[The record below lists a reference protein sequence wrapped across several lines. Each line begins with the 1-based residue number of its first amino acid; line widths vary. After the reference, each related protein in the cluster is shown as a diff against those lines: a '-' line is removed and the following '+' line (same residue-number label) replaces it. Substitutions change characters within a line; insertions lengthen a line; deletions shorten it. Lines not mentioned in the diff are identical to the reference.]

1 MPAGIFISY
10 RRQEALKEA
19 RAIFEKLSR
28 EFGAGQVFI
37 DLEGLDY
44 GADFV
49 ESLER
54 QLQDCRVMLV
64 LIGPGWTLAPDGHGG
79 RRLDD
84 PNDFVRIELRTALQ
98 RNIRVVPVLFDGA
111 PMPRTA
117 DLPADLEPLAR
128 RNKIDLDFTR
138 FDADIGRLIGS
149 LRKLLAPELLP
160 GPPPEPQPEEVA
172 APTLAPAVLP
182 AEPAPTP
189 PPLPTPAPAT
199 PAPAPAPRPKRAPLP
214 ASATPPA
221 SAAPPAEPSP
231 SLLRRVLGNA
241 WSWSAAAVTIG
252 VSAWQF
258 GWIHP
263 SVTGVALPASAPTV
277 TKSPPPTAASAVPA
291 PLVGK
296 APPTLTT
303 AEAESLRQT
312 KADGQEIYKSLELKP
327 KEPPAQP
334 KPLAVGQ
341 RFRDCDDDSCPWM
354 VVLPSGSFLMGS
366 PESEPKR
373 KKDEGPQHRV
383 QVASFAIGQYEVTFR
398 QWDACVAAGGCKT
411 KPGDEGWGRGQR
423 PVINVSWHDAQQYV
437 KWLSDKTG
445 KIYRLPSEAEW
456 EYAARAGTS
465 TPFAF
470 GERITT
476 AQANFD
482 GDYTYNG
489 SAMGED
495 RQKTL
500 PVGSLAKNAWDLYDL
515 HGNASEWVQDCRHDN
530 YQGAPADGHAWI
542 SNCPSTE
549 GLLRGGGWYL
559 NPSFARSAYRWRI
572 ESTSRNYFTGF
583 RLARM
588 LP

>member
-44 GADFV
+44 GVDFV

-149 LRKLLAPELLP
+149 LRKLLAPEPLP
-160 GPPPEPQPEEVA
+160 GPPTELRPEEVA
-172 APTLAPAVLP
+172 APTLAPVVP
-182 AEPAPTP
+182 SAEPVLTP

-199 PAPAPAPRPKRAPLP
+199 PAPAPAPRPKRAPRP

-221 SAAPPAEPSP
+221 SAAPPAEPPP
-231 SLLRRVLGNA
+231 SLLSRALGNA

-263 SVTGVALPASAPTV
+263 SVTGVALPASAPPV
-277 TKSPPPTAASAVPA
+277 TKSPSPASASAALPPMVA
-291 PLVGK
+291 K
-296 APPTLTT
+296 APPALTT
-303 AEAESLRQT
+303 AQAEVLRQT
-312 KADGQEIYKSLELKP
+312 KPDGQEIYKSLELKP
-327 KEPPAQP
+327 TVPPQS

-354 VVLPSGSFLMGS
+354 VVLPAGSFMMGS
-366 PESEPKR
+366 PESESER
-373 KKDEGPQHRV
+373 QDREGPQHRV
-383 QVASFAIGQYEVTFR
+383 QVASFAMGQYEVTFR
-398 QWDACVAAGGCKT
+398 QWDACVAAGGCMH
-411 KPGDEGWGRGQR
+411 KPGDAGWGRGQR
-423 PVINVSWHDAQQYV
+423 PVINVTWNDAQQYV
-437 KWLSDKTG
+437 KWLSGKTG
-445 KIYRLPSEAEW
+445 QTYRLPSEAEW
-456 EYAARAGTS
+456 EYAARAGAT

-476 AQANFD
+476 EQANFD
-482 GDYTYNG
+482 GRHSYNG
-489 SAMGED
+489 SAEGEF
-495 RQKTL
+495 RQMTL

-515 HGNASEWVQDCRHDN
+515 HGNAREWVQDCWHDN
-530 YQGAPADGHAWI
+530 YQGAPADGRAWV
-542 SNCPSTE
+542 SNCATADR
-549 GLLRGGGWYL
+549 LLRGGGCYF
-559 NPSFARSAYRWRI
+559 NSRFARSAYRSHLVPSFRYI
-572 ESTSRNYFTGF
+572 ITGF
-583 RLARM
+583 RLARK